1 MHPHRNPGEGLT
13 SNWLLSNTIYI
24 SGTGTAEEVRGREET
39 DSDGDEDG
47 DGWAPAALYP
57 MPKGYKNLYSGQVK
71 GICGWCTR
79 RYSVEVCSGSEE
91 LLECNIKK

>member
-47 DGWAPAALYP
+47 DGWAPAAL
-57 MPKGYKNLYSGQVK
+57 
-71 GICGWCTR
+71 
-79 RYSVEVCSGSEE
+79 
-91 LLECNIKK
+91 